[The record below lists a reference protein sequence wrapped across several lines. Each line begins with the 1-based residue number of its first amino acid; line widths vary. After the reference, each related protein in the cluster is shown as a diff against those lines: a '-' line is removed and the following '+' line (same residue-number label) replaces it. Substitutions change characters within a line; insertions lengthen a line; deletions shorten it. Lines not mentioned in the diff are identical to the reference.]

1 MSDNASRVLVGLF
14 RVLALEE
21 VRIPGVEHANDSA
34 DTPVSQSNDIE
45 FLYRRLN
52 VRHGTS
58 KLSFCMQL
66 SNRHC

>member
-1 MSDNASRVLVGLF
+1 MSDRANLVFVGLF
-14 RVLALEE
+14 WVLALEE
-21 VRIPGVEHANDSA
+21 ARLPGVEDANDSA

-58 KLSFCMQL
+58 RLSYCV
-66 SNRHC
+66 